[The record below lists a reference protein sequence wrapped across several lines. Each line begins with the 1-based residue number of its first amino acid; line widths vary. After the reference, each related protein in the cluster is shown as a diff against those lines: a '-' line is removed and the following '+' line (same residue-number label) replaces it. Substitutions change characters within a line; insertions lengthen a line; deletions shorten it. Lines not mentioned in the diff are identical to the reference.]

1 MRAVLALVD
10 ALNERLVGADC
21 IGQALDIA
29 GENDAPPWVY
39 MYRQQIE
46 AIRGAAEALETML
59 RKAPHVQP
67 D

>member
-10 ALNERLVGADC
+10 TLNERLVVADC

-46 AIRGAAEALETML
+46 AISAAAEALETAI
-59 RKAPHVQP
+59 RQGDHVHA
-67 D
+67 